1 MKHWI
6 KSFCSF
12 AFVVLLVSCH
22 SKTEQ
27 LSMLIGHED
36 HYLQTGSCDFFRGRW
51 VQDDSYPSY
60 NSTSCPFIMKEF
72 DCQKNGRPDTDY
84 LKYRWKP
91 RRCKLPRFNG
101 LDFLRRFKG
110 KRILFVGDSLS
121 LNQWKSLT
129 CMLHVSVPQ
138 TNYTLERKGALSTFT
153 LQEYRIS
160 VALSRN
166 GFLVDLVKEKMG
178 AVLKLDSINNG
189 NAWRGYDML
198 IFNTWH
204 WWLHTERKQ
213 PWDYIQQGD
222 RIHKDMDRLVAFKE
236 GLTTWS
242 NGKDWNSSKS
252 TTCHE
257 ETKPLRSSTYP
268 KGSPPAVAVVK
279 SVLKKI
285 STHVTLLDMTT
296 LSQLRKDGHPSI
308 YGFGGKRGNDCSHW
322 CLPGVPDTWNQL
334 LYATL
339 ITPRNS
345 KNN

>member
-51 VQDDSYPSY
+51 VHDDSYPSY

-84 LKYRWKP
+84 LKYRWKT

-110 KRILFVGDSLS
+110 KRILFVGESLS

-160 VALSRN
+160 VVLSRN

-204 WWLHTERKQ
+204 WWLHTGRKQ
-213 PWDYIQQGD
+213 PY
-222 RIHKDMDRLVAFKE
+222 L
-236 GLTTWS
+236 GLH
-242 NGKDWNSSKS
+242 S
-252 TTCHE
+252 T
-257 ETKPLRSSTYP
+257 R
-268 KGSPPAVAVVK
+268 
-279 SVLKKI
+279 
-285 STHVTLLDMTT
+285 
-296 LSQLRKDGHPSI
+296 R
-308 YGFGGKRGNDCSHW
+308 
-322 CLPGVPDTWNQL
+322 
-334 LYATL
+334 
-339 ITPRNS
+339 
-345 KNN
+345 